1 MQATSDV
8 SAVQG
13 LLVQAAMKDEVKAA
27 TELTREL
34 SDAEVRDRV
43 VQLGFDADRN
53 RFDAFVSAL
62 REALPPDV
70 TVVVRGS
77 AVIGVRWEDG
87 APFDADGPGTSDL
100 DLTLVGGDMLKL
112 WSDDAFYIPKL
123 HTAPLNDDTP
133 HACPSLVPL
142 RRTLCN
148 IAGRPVNIQATSSF
162 VQYARD
168 VLFDQPYFTLIEG
181 VKSDAERPLESAE
194 GDRATSSPNEQS
206 PATPIAERRRNLT
219 DDARA

>member
-1 MQATSDV
+1 
-8 SAVQG
+8 
-13 LLVQAAMKDEVKAA
+13 MKDEVKAA
-27 TELTREL
+27 TEQTREL
-34 SDAEVRDRV
+34 GDAEVGERV
-43 VQLGFDADRN
+43 VQLAFRGDRN
-53 RFDAFVSAL
+53 RFDAFVNEL

-77 AVIGVRWEDG
+77 AVIGVRWDDG
-87 APFDADGPGTSDL
+87 APFDANGPGTSDL

-112 WSDDAFYIPKL
+112 WSDDAFYIPRL

-142 RRTLCN
+142 RRALCR

-162 VQYARD
+162 VQYVRD

-181 VKSDAERPLESAE
+181 GKSDKERPLDATEA
-194 GDRATSSPNEQS
+194 DRAAPLPNDQA
-206 PATPIAERRRNLT
+206 PATPIAERRRDPT